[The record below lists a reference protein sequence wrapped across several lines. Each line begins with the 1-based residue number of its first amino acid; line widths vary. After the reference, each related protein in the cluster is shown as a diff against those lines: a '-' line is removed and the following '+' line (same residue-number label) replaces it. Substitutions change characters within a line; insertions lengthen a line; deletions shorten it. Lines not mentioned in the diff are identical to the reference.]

1 MLNYLLYLAVFTVL
15 LTPDIKH
22 VLPRAVGLQKE
33 NRITG
38 NTTKDKIQ
46 SYSLLKVD
54 EITLSSPAVSLNSMR
69 HIGIF
74 QMKALVYPATCFALD
89 E

>member
-1 MLNYLLYLAVFTVL
+1 MLNYLLYLAVFPVL

-38 NTTKDKIQ
+38 NTTN
-46 SYSLLKVD
+46 SLLKVD